1 MKVLVTGSAGFIGA
15 AVSRALLDRGDTVVG
30 IDNLNS
36 YYSPSLKRARLL
48 NLESDASFS
57 FIECDIADADA
68 LEAVF
73 ARSGF
78 DRVVHLAAQAGVRWS
93 LDHPS
98 VYVRS
103 NIDGFANV
111 LECCRR
117 HPVAHLLYASSSS
130 VYGNR
135 TEAPFRESDTLN
147 KPESLYAATKIADE
161 LLASTYSRLYGIP
174 ATGLR
179 FFTVYGPWGRP
190 DMAPMLFL
198 KAIDQGRPIQVFNH
212 GDLMRDFT
220 FIDDIVEGVIRVL
233 DVVPQACDGLRHT
246 IYNIGH
252 GAPVRLLDFITA
264 LEQAAGKKAEKVW
277 LPMQPGD
284 VLQTF
289 ASTEK
294 LERDFGYRPATPLEE
309 GLRQLVAWYRAC
321 GSDLYD

>member
-30 IDNLNS
+30 IDNLNA
-36 YYSPSLKRARLL
+36 YYSPALKRARLAQ
-48 NLESDASFS
+48 LESDARFS
-57 FIECDIADADA
+57 FRECDIADTEA
-68 LEAVF
+68 LETVF
-73 ARSGF
+73 VENGF

-98 VYVRS
+98 VYVKS
-103 NIDGFANV
+103 NIDGFVNV

-117 HPVAHLLYASSSS
+117 HPVDHLLYASSSS

-135 TEAPFRESDTLN
+135 TEAPFHESDALN
-147 KPESLYAATKIADE
+147 RPESLYAATKIADE
-161 LLASTYSRLYGIP
+161 LLASTYAGLYGVP

-198 KAIDQGRPIQVFNH
+198 KAIDQGRPIRVFNH
-212 GDLMRDFT
+212 GELLRDFT
-220 FIDDIVEGVIRVL
+220 FIDDIVEGVVRVL
-233 DVVPQACDGLRHT
+233 DVAPQACERRRHT

-252 GAPVRLLDFITA
+252 GAPVRLLDFIEA
-264 LEQAAGKKAEKVW
+264 LEKAVGRCAQKEW

-284 VLQTF
+284 VIQTF

-294 LERDFGYRPATPLEE
+294 LERDFGYRPTTALED
-309 GLRQLVAWYRAC
+309 GLQRLVAWYRTG
-321 GSDLYD
+321 GSVLYD